1 MQEPY
6 QNPADQAYFQ
16 PAPNEKVMTVGQ
28 WLVTMLLMI
37 LPIVNLILLIMWA
50 VSDTENRNRSNW
62 AKAYLIMLGI
72 GLCFSLLYLVLL
84 FQVISAAGGW
94 SSITD

>member
-16 PAPNEKVMTVGQ
+16 SAPNEKVMTVGQ
-28 WLVTMLLMI
+28 WLGTMLLMLI
-37 LPIVNLILLIMWA
+37 PLANLILLIVWA

-62 AKAYLIMLGI
+62 AKAYLIMIGI
-72 GLCFSLLYLVLL
+72 VICLYILFAVLI
-84 FQVISAAGGW
+84 FGFISAAGGW
-94 SSITD
+94 

>member
-16 PAPNEKVMTVGQ
+16 SAPNEKVMTVGQ
-28 WLVTMLLMI
+28 WLGTMLLMLI
-37 LPIVNLILLIMWA
+37 PIANLVLLIVWA

-62 AKAYLIMLGI
+62 AKAYLIMIGI
-72 GLCFSLLYLVLL
+72 VICLYILILVLAL
-84 FQVISAAGGW
+84 GVFAAADIW
-94 SSITD
+94 